1 MGQKMA
7 ISNIFLLCLFDN
19 NLWDLYNE
27 KVHDYEAFSG
37 GRHTILLHNREEYI
51 GMEPLTGKEIR
62 QKFIK
67 FFEDRGHTHVN
78 SSSLVPYNDP
88 TLLFTNAGMNQ
99 FKDVFLGLEKRD
111 YTRATTAQKC
121 VRAGGKHNDL
131 DTVGR
136 TARHHTFFEM
146 LGNFSFG
153 DYFKREAIT
162 YAWTFLTEELG
173 LPQDKLYVTIYNDD
187 DEAYNLWRELTPVPE
202 ERILR
207 LGEKDNFW
215 QMGETGP
222 CGPCS
227 EIHIDR
233 GEDKKCNHPDGCALG
248 VCDCDRW
255 LEIWNLVFMQYERD
269 ENGVLTPLP
278 RPSIDTGMGLERI
291 ASVVQG
297 VDSNYDTDLIRPL
310 LAKVEELTGQTYH
323 SDHRGFPF
331 RVIADHARSCTF
343 LISDGVLPS
352 NDGRGYV
359 LRRILRRAVRFGKS
373 LGLEGAFLYKFST
386 VVADL
391 MGEDYPE
398 IAEKL
403 PLIEKTI
410 KTEEERFQL
419 TLNDGIRI
427 VNETIARLKAEGKQ
441 EIDGQTA
448 FRLYDTYGFP
458 LDLTQDM
465 AEEAGMVVD
474 LTGFEEAMK
483 MQRQMSKDSKQ
494 KVTAWDLAFTV
505 NEQLGELGK
514 TQFIGYDHLQSSTV
528 LDGMIID
535 GHKAVAAQDGDEVYV
550 VLPETPFYAESGGQV
565 GDTGRINGAQGYIE
579 VTQTVKL
586 PDGKFVHEGMVH
598 GVINAGETVETSVD
612 TAIRQ
617 ATARNHTATH
627 LLHKVLREILGDH
640 VNQAGSSVDANRL
653 RFDFSHFAAMT
664 AEELAQVERR
674 VNEEILKAYDIRIFE
689 TTLDDAKK
697 MGFTAL
703 FGEKY
708 GDIVRCVQAGDFSM
722 ELCGGTHLNN
732 VAQIGSFR
740 IISES
745 AVAAGM
751 RRIEAVTGLK
761 AYEYGLSQQD
771 ILNEAA
777 KLLKS
782 NPKDITSRI
791 EQLNGQIKEQEKELT
806 KLKSQASQGQV
817 NDLLNQVK
825 TIEGVQVLACEVA
838 ADDMNSLREMADLFR
853 DKMGS
858 GVVVLGAKGEN
869 GVNLVAAIT
878 KDLSKSGLH
887 AGNLIKEVAKITGG
901 GGGGRP
907 DMAQAGGKDYA
918 KLSQALVQVEA
929 LIAKQ
934 IKK

>member
-1 MGQKMA
+1 
-7 ISNIFLLCLFDN
+7 
-19 NLWDLYNE
+19 
-27 KVHDYEAFSG
+27 
-37 GRHTILLHNREEYI
+37 
-51 GMEPLTGKEIR
+51 MEPLTGKEIR

-67 FFEDRGHTHVN
+67 FFEDRGHTHVS

-99 FKDVFLGLEKRD
+99 FKNVFLGLEKRD
-111 YTRATTAQKC
+111 YNRATTSQKC

-153 DYFKREAIT
+153 DYFKRDAIT
-162 YAWTFLTEELG
+162 YAWTFLTQELG
-173 LPQDKLYVTIYNDD
+173 LPEDKLYVTVYTDD
-187 DEAYNLWRELTPVPE
+187 DEAYDLWRELTPVPE

-233 GEDKKCNHPDGCALG
+233 GEDKKCDHPDGCALG

-310 LAKVEELTGQTYH
+310 ITKVEELTGQTYH
-323 SDHRGFPF
+323 GDHRGFPF

-352 NDGRGYV
+352 NEGRGYV

-373 LGLEGAFLYKFST
+373 LGLEGPFLYKFSS
-386 VVADL
+386 VVAEL

-398 IAEKL
+398 IVEKL
-403 PLIEKTI
+403 PTIEKVI
-410 KTEEERFQL
+410 KAEEERFQL
-419 TLNDGIRI
+419 TLNDGIRM
-427 VNETIARLKAEGKQ
+427 VNDTIARLKAEGKQ
-441 EIDGQTA
+441 EIDGVTA
-448 FRLYDTYGFP
+448 FTFYDTYGFP

-465 AEEAGMVVD
+465 AEEAGMTVD
-474 LTGFEEAMK
+474 AQGFEQAMQK
-483 MQRQMSKDSKQ
+483 QRENSKNTKQ
-494 KVTAWDLAFTV
+494 KVTAWDLAFCVT
-505 NEQLGELGK
+505 EQLGDLGK
-514 TQFIGYDHLQSSTV
+514 TTFIGYEQLKGTTR

-535 GHKAVAAQDGDEVYV
+535 GQKAQTAEEGDEVYV
-550 VLPETPFYAESGGQV
+550 ILPETPFYAESGGQA
-565 GDTGRINGAQGYIE
+565 GDCGRISGAQGYIT
-579 VTQTVKL
+579 VDKTVKL
-586 PDGKFVHEGMVH
+586 PDGKFVHIGTAH
-598 GVINAGETVETSVD
+598 GTIDAGETVEAIVD
-612 TAIRQ
+612 PAARQ
-617 ATARNHTATH
+617 AAARNHTATH
-627 LLHKVLREILGDH
+627 LLHKVLKETLGDH

-653 RFDFSHFAAMT
+653 RFDFSHFAAVT
-664 AEELAQVERR
+664 PEELAHIERR
-674 VNEEILKAYDIRIFE
+674 VNEEILKAYDVTVFE
-689 TTLDDAKK
+689 AGLEEAKK

-708 GDIVRCVQAGDFSM
+708 GDVVRCVQAGDFSM
-722 ELCGGTHLNN
+722 ELCGGTHLSN
-732 VAQIGSFR
+732 VAQIGSFK

-745 AVAAGM
+745 AVAAGI

-761 AYEYGLSQQD
+761 AYEHGLSQQE
-771 ILNEAA
+771 ILTDAA

-782 NPKDITSRI
+782 NPKDILSRI
-791 EQLNGQIKEQEKELT
+791 EQLHAQLKESEKELA

-817 NDLLNQVK
+817 SDLLSQIKVV
-825 TIEGVQVLACEVA
+825 EGINVLACEVA

-869 GVNLVAAIT
+869 GVNLVAAVT
-878 KDLSKSGLH
+878 KDLAKSGLH
-887 AGNLIKEVAKITGG
+887 AGNLIKEVAKTTGG

-907 DMAQAGGKDYA
+907 DMAQAGGKDHS
-918 KLSQALVQVEA
+918 KLPEALAQVETLVA
-929 LIAKQ
+929 AQL
-934 IKK
+934 KK